1 MKTIF
6 WATVL
11 TASLGINAATADHG
25 QVKCGPLDTAQEYLK
40 NRHGETLKFT
50 GLSSE
55 GHMIMMFYNEES
67 GAFSFGIVQP
77 FNPTAICPVDQGTAG
92 KFHKKN
98 LGDKL

>member
-1 MKTIF
+1 MRLF
-6 WATVL
+6 LGATALVL
-11 TASLGINAATADHG
+11 FLGIGTASAAHD

-40 NRHGETLKFT
+40 NQHGETLKFT

>member
-1 MKTIF
+1 MRLF
-6 WATVL
+6 SWAAALVL
-11 TASLGINAATADHG
+11 VLGIGTASAAHD
-25 QVKCGPLDTAQEYLK
+25 QVKCGPLDTAREYLK
-40 NRHGETLKFT
+40 NKHGETLKFT

-77 FNPTAICPVDQGTAG
+77 FNPTAICPVDQGNAG
-92 KFHKKN
+92 KFHKKD

>member
-1 MKTIF
+1 MKTII
-6 WATVL
+6 WATAL

-40 NRHGETLKFT
+40 NQHGE
-50 GLSSE
+50 
-55 GHMIMMFYNEES
+55 MFYNEES

-77 FNPTAICPVDQGTAG
+77 FNPTAICPVDQGTVG
-92 KFHKKN
+92 NFHKKN